1 MSAMA
6 TGRGIFVTGTDT
18 GVGKTV
24 VAATLARLL
33 RRRGVNVGVVK
44 PVTSG
49 CIEQDGVL
57 VSEDVELLSWAAGD
71 ASPLADRAPYLLRA
85 PLAPS
90 VAAEQEGV
98 RIDFSTIEAA
108 VQRQVAA
115 HDFVIVEGAGGLMVP
130 LAGGLMVADLI
141 VRLGLPALVVARP
154 DLGTVNHT
162 CLTVFT
168 ARQLG
173 IDVRG
178 TIVANYPAAP
188 DAAQASA
195 PHMLDSL
202 SGAPLLGIFPHIGD
216 ADGLTEVVEELASRL
231 EGEPTTRILLR
242 EIGSE

>member
-1 MSAMA
+1 MA
-6 TGRGIFVTGTDT
+6 AALRGIFVTGTDT

-24 VAATLARLL
+24 AAATLARLL
-33 RRRGVNVGVVK
+33 RRRGVNVGIVK

-49 CIEQDGVL
+49 CVEHNGSL
-57 VSEDVELLSWAAGD
+57 VSEDVKLLSWAAGD
-71 ASPLADRAPYLLRA
+71 TAPLADRAPYLLRA

-90 VAAEQEGV
+90 VAAELEGS
-98 RIDFSTIEAA
+98 RIDFGRIEAA
-108 VQRQVAA
+108 VRRQMAT

-141 VRLGLPALVVARP
+141 LRLGLPTLVVARP

-162 CLTVFT
+162 CLTVFA

-178 TIVANYPAAP
+178 IIVNNYPAAP

-202 SGAPLLGIFPHIGD
+202 AGAPLLGIFPRID
-216 ADGLTEVVEELASRL
+216 DTDSLTQVVERLTDRL
-231 EGEPTTRILLR
+231 EAERTTQILLR
-242 EIGSE
+242 EIDIE